1 MFCMLN
7 FWQADVN
14 NAVNA
19 AKQAFRLGSE
29 WRRMDAAKR
38 GYLLNKLADL
48 MERDRGYLAVSHF
61 NCIIFEYL

>member
-7 FWQADVN
+7 IWQADVN

-48 MERDRGYLAVSHF
+48 MERDRGYLAVSQV